1 MKEETIVTI
10 IRAIAVLDSLQRKR
24 GEYRLGE
31 IRQWSHVSRATCDR
45 YLKRMVEWEMLE
57 QKESK
62 YAGKPC
68 RVFSI
73 AKDGEEFLNAW
84 SV

>member
-1 MKEETIVTI
+1 MNEEKIVTI
-10 IRAIAVLDSLQRKR
+10 MRAITVLDSLQRKR

-31 IRQWSHVSRATCDR
+31 IKQWAHMSRATCDR
-45 YLKRMVEWEMLE
+45 YLRKMVEWEMLQQNE
-57 QKESK
+57 KE
-62 YAGKPC
+62 YAGKKC

-73 AKDGEEFLNAW
+73 AQDGEDFLSAW